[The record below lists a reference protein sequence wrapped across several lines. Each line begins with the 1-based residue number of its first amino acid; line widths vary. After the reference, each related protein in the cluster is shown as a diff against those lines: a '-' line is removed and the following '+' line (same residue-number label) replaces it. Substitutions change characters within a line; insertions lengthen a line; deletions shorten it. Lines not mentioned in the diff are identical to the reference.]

1 MADSFAYQNV
11 DKIWIFSWHLKP
23 PPVASAL
30 ALVFRESKSTESES
44 VFLLLVLKAPGHSK
58 NSRNSG
64 IPTKVGSIVR
74 SDLGLLVPYWSLR
87 IRPKLQY
94 SFIRQFQK
102 IGKKNQNNLKD
113 YKIGYFLKKCEIWII
128 NRVFFL

>member
-1 MADSFAYQNV
+1 MRLWRILLPIRMSIKFGFLV
-11 DKIWIFSWHLKP
+11 CTSSP

-74 SDLGLLVPYWSLR
+74 SDLGLLVPY
-87 IRPKLQY
+87 
-94 SFIRQFQK
+94 
-102 IGKKNQNNLKD
+102 
-113 YKIGYFLKKCEIWII
+113 
-128 NRVFFL
+128 

>member
-64 IPTKVGSIVR
+64 IPAKRDKFMCQVFGFS
-74 SDLGLLVPYWSLR
+74 VPYWSLR
-87 IRPKLQY
+87 IRPNLQY

-102 IGKKNQNNLKD
+102 IGKRNQNLSILLCRKTLLFERC
-113 YKIGYFLKKCEIWII
+113 GVL
-128 NRVFFL
+128 V